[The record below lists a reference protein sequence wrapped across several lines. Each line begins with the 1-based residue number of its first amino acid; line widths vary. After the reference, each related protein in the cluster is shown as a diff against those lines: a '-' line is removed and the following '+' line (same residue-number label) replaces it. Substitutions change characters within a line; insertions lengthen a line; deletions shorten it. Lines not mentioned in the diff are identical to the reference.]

1 MGNKQALSL
10 RASRTIFGTLL
21 QKAVLKSIIVLPLRL
36 SIPCYPELKH
46 IGLGGKS
53 PRSSG
58 INLP

>member
-1 MGNKQALSL
+1 MGNKPAFSL
-10 RASRTIFGTLL
+10 RASRTIFCALL

-36 SIPCYPELKH
+36 STRCYSELKH
-46 IGLGGKS
+46 IGLGRKF

>member
-1 MGNKQALSL
+1 MGTKQACSL

-46 IGLGGKS
+46 IGLGG
-53 PRSSG
+53 
-58 INLP
+58 NLLGHQK